1 MQNAVCLN
9 LYCVFLMRSR
19 PDWIRNIV
27 HYSFFPLS
35 LFLSLIL
42 PQRVLLLDKSDF
54 CGTFFTFWRMF
65 VKHELVVKDHETMH
79 KCLGGG
85 CGRWGFYGL
94 LRRGWSI
101 AGVFGIQC
109 VFICF
114 CFVLFFYYFL
124 RRWRGWRGD
133 SCRAP
138 RLQLPS
144 PDSDWPSAT
153 SPCCVFLKPMSVSLF
168 STVGF

>member
-1 MQNAVCLN
+1 MFESLLCFLN
-9 LYCVFLMRSR
+9 EVPSWLNQEHCALLFLS
-19 PDWIRNIV
+19 
-27 HYSFFPLS
+27 SFSLS
-35 LFLSLIL
+35 LSLIL
-42 PQRVLLLDKSDF
+42 PQRVLLIDKSDF

-79 KCLGGG
+79 KCFGGG
-85 CGRWGFYGL
+85 GGRWGFYGL
-94 LRRGWSI
+94 LLSGWSI

-109 VFICF
+109 GFFLFVCF
-114 CFVLFFYYFL
+114 SFFFFFL
-124 RRWRGWRGD
+124 RGWRGGGEVIHVEP
-133 SCRAP
+133 P

>member
-1 MQNAVCLN
+1 MILIVKKRKTVNNMQNAVCLN

-42 PQRVLLLDKSDF
+42 PQRVWLEDKSDF

-79 KCLGGG
+79 KCFFGGVG
-85 CGRWGFYGL
+85 GDGGFYGL
-94 LRRGWSI
+94 LLSGWSN

-109 VFICF
+109 VFY
-114 CFVLFFYYFL
+114 LFGFI
-124 RRWRGWRGD
+124 RGWRRVEGW
-133 SCRAP
+133 
-138 RLQLPS
+138 L
-144 PDSDWPSAT
+144 
-153 SPCCVFLKPMSVSLF
+153 M
-168 STVGF
+168 